1 MLRHFKVFE
10 LPHERYFGAVGPVE
24 PRDRLPRPPVT
35 ARTGSAGSDP
45 FPTSPLPTSL
55 PPITHG
61 SIQFGS
67 NLLWCARPEGH
78 MGLIVTLFVFV
89 ALAAIIVWIADWA
102 SGARRH
108 TALAVLNRR
117 LASGEIDRAEYEE
130 KHELIGR

>member
-1 MLRHFKVFE
+1 
-10 LPHERYFGAVGPVE
+10 
-24 PRDRLPRPPVT
+24 
-35 ARTGSAGSDP
+35 
-45 FPTSPLPTSL
+45 
-55 PPITHG
+55 
-61 SIQFGS
+61 
-67 NLLWCARPEGH
+67 

-102 SGARRH
+102 SGARRY